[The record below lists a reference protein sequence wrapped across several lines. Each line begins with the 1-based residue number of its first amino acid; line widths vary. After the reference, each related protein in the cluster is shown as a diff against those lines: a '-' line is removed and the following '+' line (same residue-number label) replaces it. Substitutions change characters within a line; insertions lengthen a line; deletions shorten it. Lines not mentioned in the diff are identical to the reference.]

1 MDKDTEELVSCP
13 YNPCHRIQ
21 KKRLGIHLYKCKK
34 QHPNVNLAICDF
46 NATHHVPQ
54 GELIYHH
61 QHCPSRKKIEAFIY
75 LEEEN
80 TTNQYPVNN
89 NGVETDDN
97 WDGSNMPT
105 YNAEDYCMR
114 HGVLRKLDAAPP
126 SEKKEFQIQERERLK
141 VVESPICD
149 IGGSCIRDEN
159 LEKEKLARHAK
170 RIETLKELI
179 RQRGKVIIIYNYHYT
194 AICLNFFVIPTI
206 IAIIF
211 TYFI

>member
-21 KKRLGIHLYKCKK
+21 KKRLGIHLYKC
-34 QHPNVNLAICDF
+34 
-46 NATHHVPQ
+46 
-54 GELIYHH
+54 ELIYHH

-170 RIETLKELI
+170 RNDIKQKQTVTEESVICNEVDKPAKKEDNEDRSTVLKDLI
-179 RQRGKVIIIYNYHYT
+179 RRGLKM
-194 AICLNFFVIPTI
+194 P
-206 IAIIF
+206 F
-211 TYFI
+211 TPKKRVK